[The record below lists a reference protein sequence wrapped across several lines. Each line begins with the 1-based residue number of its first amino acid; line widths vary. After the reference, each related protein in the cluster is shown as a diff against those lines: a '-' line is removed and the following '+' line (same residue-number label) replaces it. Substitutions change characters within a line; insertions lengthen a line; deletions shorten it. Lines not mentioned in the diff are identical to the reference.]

1 VTSDTHWT
9 DTRTDRQTDSQQD
22 KQTDGQTDGQ
32 TDRQILAANE
42 QWHPPIQQ
50 NKRVVTRQLLAVP
63 KEPTFL
69 TLRMDLTWAVLDAW
83 GPPVWMDWDIS
94 SEYILQS

>member
-1 VTSDTHWT
+1 M
-9 DTRTDRQTDSQQD
+9 
-22 KQTDGQTDGQ
+22 
-32 TDRQILAANE
+32 
-42 QWHPPIQQ
+42 QQ
-50 NKRVVTRQLLAVP
+50 NKQVVTRQLLAVP